1 MDFEHTK
8 ITRVQFNEKLKFYT
22 AGKELLFFLLNTISL
37 TQALTILLLQKI
49 WKNKD
54 LKKLIVNYVEYR

>member
-8 ITRVQFNEKLKFYT
+8 ITRAQSNEKLKFYT

-37 TQALTILLLQKI
+37 ILH
-49 WKNKD
+49 KD
-54 LKKLIVNYVEYR
+54 WQYCYCKKYGKKKA